1 MNDRCLNPEEL
12 ADFPAED
19 PRWSHVDD
27 CPRCQAVM
35 KSFAAFMDPA
45 DVPEGADLADAHA
58 RLSAALDREIGSG
71 SSVDPGKPKGPEAQV
86 IRPATSFWNP
96 FRVRALAAAAAV
108 VIVAVG
114 LSVTRY
120 GPETPPREPVLRA
133 AGDVAAPFRCEITGL
148 ENGGYLLSWPEVEEA
163 TSYRVVVYRADLEEL
178 MDYDVGDT
186 TSLELELPEDGAFC
200 RVIALRDGDEVKRS
214 EPAYF
219 AGS

>member
-1 MNDRCLNPEEL
+1 MNDRCLNLEEL

-45 DVPEGADLADAHA
+45 DVPEGADLADAHT
-58 RLSAALDREIGSG
+58 RLSAALNREIGSG
-71 SSVDPGKPKGPEAQV
+71 GSMDSEDSGSSNAQV
-86 IRPATSFWNP
+86 IRPATSFWSP

-120 GPETPPREPVLRA
+120 GPETPPQDPVLRG
-133 AGDVAAPFRCEITGL
+133 AGDVVVPFRCEITVL
-148 ENGGYLLSWPEVEEA
+148 EKGGYLLSWPEVEEA

-178 MDYDVGDT
+178 MNHDVGGA
-186 TSLELELPEDGAFC
+186 TSLELKLPKDGAFC
-200 RVIALRDGDEVKRS
+200 RVIALRDGDEVARS
-214 EPAYF
+214 GPAYF
-219 AGS
+219 DDS

>member
-1 MNDRCLNPEEL
+1 MNDRCLNPAEL

-71 SSVDPGKPKGPEAQV
+71 DSNPQV

-96 FRVRALAAAAAV
+96 FRVRTLAAAAAV

-114 LSVTRY
+114 LSMMRY
-120 GPETPPREPVLRA
+120 GPEAPPQDPVLRG
-133 AGDVAAPFRCEITGL
+133 AGDVAVPFRCEITVL
-148 ENGGYLLSWPEVEEA
+148 ERGVYLLSWPEVEEA
-163 TSYRVVVYRADLEEL
+163 TSYRVVVYRADLEKL
-178 MDYDVGDT
+178 MDREVGGA
-186 TSLELELPEDGAFC
+186 TSLELKLPKGGAFC
-200 RVIALRDGDEVKRS
+200 RVIALRDGDEVARS
-214 EPAYF
+214 GPAYF
-219 AGS
+219 DDS